1 MWSTGAVQISDPYTP
16 APPVRLT
23 HPEWTKDAV
32 IYQINQRH
40 FTAEGTFAAAE
51 AHLPRLHE
59 LGVDILWLMPVNPI
73 GELNR
78 KGGLGSPYAVQDYLA
93 VNPEFGTLEDL
104 RHFVAAAH
112 ELGMKVIL
120 DWVANHTAWDN
131 RLTTEHPEWYARDY
145 KGDFCPTPW
154 WDWDDVIDLDYT
166 QPGLRRYMTEAMAY
180 WVREAGVDGYR
191 CDVAG
196 YVPTDFWEHTRIE
209 LEKIKPV
216 FLLAE
221 WEARDLHVAAFDA
234 TYAWSWNDTMH
245 KIAHGQADAE
255 ALKVYYA
262 WNERAYPRDIMR
274 MLFVSNHD
282 KNAWDGTEYEQF
294 GDMLAT
300 AIVMSV
306 VSEGIPMIYS
316 GQESGNDR
324 RLVFFDKDEITWRED
339 PQGELYRS
347 LFALKKAHPALWNAA
362 WGARMVRV
370 PNDAEDRVISFVRA
384 HDGDHGDDAVFGA
397 FNLSGEEVTLTLA
410 DGPAQDR
417 SFRDPWTG
425 EAVDYRRG
433 ASLTIPGWGC
443 VVGTT

>member
-1 MWSTGAVQISDPYTP
+1 VQTSDPYTP
-16 APPVRLT
+16 APDVRLT
-23 HPEWTKDAV
+23 HPEWTRDAV

-51 AHLPRLHE
+51 AHLPRLKE
-59 LGVDILWLMPVNPI
+59 LGVDILWLMPVSPI

-78 KGGLGSPYAVQDYLA
+78 KGVLGSPYAVKDYLA

-131 RLTTEHPEWYARDY
+131 DLATEHPEWYARDY
-145 KGDFCPTPW
+145 KGDFRPTPW
-154 WDWDDVIDLDYT
+154 WDWDDVIDLDYD
-166 QPGLRRYMTEAMAY
+166 QPGLRRYMTEAMTY
-180 WVREAGVDGYR
+180 WVREADVDGYR

-196 YVPTDFWEHTRIE
+196 YVPTDFWEHVRTE
-209 LEKIKPV
+209 LEKVKPV

-234 TYAWSWNDTMH
+234 TYAWSWNDTLH
-245 KIAHGQADAE
+245 KIAQGKADTE

-282 KNAWDGTEYEQF
+282 HNAWDGTEYEQF
-294 GDMLAT
+294 GEMREA
-300 AIVMSV
+300 AIVLSV
-306 VSEGIPMIYS
+306 VSEGIPLIYS
-316 GQESGNDR
+316 GQEAGNDR
-324 RLVFFDKDEITWRED
+324 RLVFFDKDRIEWRQD
-339 PQGELYRS
+339 PQGDLYRS

-370 PNDAEDRVISFVRA
+370 PNDVESRVISFVRA
-384 HDGDHGDDAVFGA
+384 HDGNQGEDAVFGA
-397 FNLSGEEVTLTLA
+397 FNLSGQEVTVTLA
-410 DGPAQDR
+410 GGPAQDR
-417 SFRDPWTG
+417 AYTDPWSG
-425 EAVDYRRG
+425 APVDYREG
-433 ASLTIPGWGC
+433 ATLTLPAWGY